1 MGVGLIAKS
10 TQAKSKKSILNVKI
24 AHDRRKFWFDLKKVL
39 PRKKNKNTDQKVVLD
54 IDF

>member
-10 TQAKSKKSILNVKI
+10 TQAKSKKVDLKRKN
-24 AHDRRKFWFDLKKVL
+24 AHDRRKFWFDLKKCYHE
-39 PRKKNKNTDQKVVLD
+39 KNKNTDQKVVFD

>member
-24 AHDRRKFWFDLKKVL
+24 AHDRRKFWFDLKKCYHE
-39 PRKKNKNTDQKVVLD
+39 KNKNTDQKVVLD